1 MMEWAYFYDK
11 YSELSDSKLKSYIS
25 LLEDID
31 SGEELVNAV
40 VDIENKDI
48 KALLVRKAMEF
59 NVEFTQDDFYSLD
72 GEIPTDLYVKLAREG
87 NITFGTNDEVAQTLA
102 SIFDD
107 AANEALYK
115 RAIKS
120 GVKFT
125 QEQLEWIGKDEEEYE
140 SPRPASN
147 NTGCGCLGALLG
159 FGLLFGNSGN
169 SSSHHNSHSGSHS
182 TKKRHNGRCDGDCAN
197 CPPHYGYRYG
207 RWYYGHGH
215 NHGCEFGGN
224 KGGGGPD

>member
-125 QEQLEWIGKDEEEYE
+125 QEQLEWIGKDEDEEE
-140 SPRPASN
+140 ITDEDEEEITDEDEEEIVDTDEELEEKEVVHDSKASAASIKKKSN
-147 NTGCGCLGALLG
+147 KKTNDA
-159 FGLLFGNSGN
+159 FDYQ
-169 SSSHHNSHSGSHS
+169 SSVASAWA
-182 TKKRHNGRCDGDCAN
+182 KR
-197 CPPHYGYRYG
+197 YQ
-207 RWYYGHGH
+207 
-215 NHGCEFGGN
+215 GGN
-224 KGGGGPD
+224 D